1 MASKSKWVTK
11 EDFKKVFGKKT
22 TNLKVIPSIMT
33 QGSPYQSPSHSPYR
47 QTIKTQWISNKNFK
61 L

>member
-1 MASKSKWVTK
+1 MSKSKWVTN

-22 TNLKVIPSIMT
+22 TNLKAIPSIMAC
-33 QGSPYQSPSHSPYR
+33 GSQHESPSHSPYR
-47 QTIKTQWISNKNFK
+47 QTIKSKWIGKQNFK